1 MDTSDKQGV
10 SRLSKSRNRS
20 TVPLSLLNYVSTP
33 CQVPHAFR
41 PEMRTVIM
49 DIPEFIHRGNKT
61 VRTPLLVDPGTEEL
75 GAEEG
80 ATLVRWP
87 FPEHPWSPSL
97 IAFSNFQSQPSKV
110 HRIRHVARTTEL
122 FVGVLQRLHDGPPET
137 EEQLGGGCEQG
148 ARDGGDESENVS
160 DQGLDI
166 FALEA
171 SRRSHARKAQKAAGD
186 GRGNKKIRAIGV
198 QPPEENEEGFPGA
211 SNGWLDADRR
221 AERAGPG
228 PSSVRMQE
236 EECRSPGW
244 SPRNGRISGEVEA
257 AWDGCED
264 APARSSPQP
273 WSPPKPHFTPNKMAT
288 EMGKCG
294 NGAKLSDGARPGNS
308 CGGMTENGAAKG
320 SRTVREIEGDVVER
334 SSGELSRGNRADC
347 QQREEHPM
355 WRPESRPEPMGCPDG
370 NRASGLEGPGEPRC
384 RNWISQGSGR
394 GVSQAG
400 GEPPQPEEIRTDSST
415 ALPWGGAATGEV
427 CTSQT
432 LQGVERGVA
441 QAGGGGYQPEGV
453 RNERPDREA
462 DTKAVLESEEV
473 LESSAV
479 PEAAPE
485 NAEAVPGSPPRK
497 QTGVDFAEETTPG
510 AAPLGQRREGDKLS
524 DESSDDSS
532 ADGSEDSSD
541 AESDEMDSEDSSGAN
556 GQENKG
562 VKRPKLDTA
571 NTREVQVKRRRV
583 TGGYQSGASLQEKRV
598 KITPKRSRSTVGTP
612 VWSGEAPGQPTEET
626 AKSSERVPESPGIAS
641 PGQSLDKIGERR
653 WKKQPLADLSPNI
666 GRGRVCQS
674 TEDVPLV
681 VRQGR
686 FQSEIAC
693 PAADTLGGGS
703 GREERSRKEGGL
715 GHKDRTSNFGKETS
729 KGTAVLGLI
738 DEVEKVKVEKRP
750 PLVGLVD
757 AFEKEHDSLEQGRK
771 KESDGKVEDLGGKGS
786 KIEGGVIGLCEEPPL
801 LGWSVRFGTEEGRFQ
816 DGGKGKSAGEGGV
829 SGRRKNS
836 LDVEDLPLALRL
848 GKGRA
853 GGSKKGR
860 KGREDETRLDRAEV
874 GNVIVSG
881 LQRGQSGKQVG
892 LGKAIEKS
900 ITSGLGDALERLG
913 SKPGMDGDERAHE
926 GKLDRGKSAKFGH
939 QEEVSEERQSGS
951 GAGQESESGDQRSSP
966 GNGAETQAQE
976 TTAIRSEARRPEQS
990 PKLTSEK
997 LLNAQLS
1004 QFDPDYVV
1012 PDSESEDEADTRLP
1026 PRGAVRVAAGRN
1038 ASNRSARQSC
1048 AVQRVFSGRVLET
1061 SALETR
1067 VNQSQRTCGVIR
1079 TNLGNR
1085 SANPP
1090 VSEARA
1096 VDGPPNQ
1103 RISGL
1108 AANPSEVPKTPD
1120 SVSQAFVEGGLT
1132 GLASQRAQGGVAET
1146 PDSALR
1152 TVADGQQNGFG
1163 IRGAVGGTRD
1173 PKARGLPA
1181 ASSQGKRAL
1190 LQGSTQGGVR
1200 ESPNLDSKTRGTSSQ
1215 DPPAQQGARG
1225 IAGSPVSETRGLPRQ
1240 IKSGSAQQSRFR
1252 RVTESLELGSLR
1264 SASAQQSPRC
1274 KVLESPDKDSFRSSS
1289 AQKSPRGEGPDSP
1302 DSETRALHALSSQS
1316 RSPPPVESPD
1326 YRVPETPDSEGV
1338 PPSPTGVAARECQLL
1353 ASCAVSNRGK
1363 SGSAPDDR
1371 VAETPGSGDAQTGQA
1386 DRAAEDPHTKRDQR
1400 FEAETAVQA
1409 DRERRV
1415 GAGAAESWTLKPV
1428 PFPGFSPVPC
1438 NSASPYPLRG
1448 DVSGVVPETPD
1459 SATAQNQATAPQPDN
1474 SFCFRSVPGE
1484 QPEGSVKQQ
1493 GGQGYGFALE
1503 RSPVS
1508 GTPPEAEKPFSIFGR
1523 PSRATID
1530 ATLRSSQKGWQQ
1542 QDTFGGDPCFAGYQ
1556 GNGRLLNASRGKR
1569 ASSKGSMKPHLR
1581 ELQKNVLHITAFAW
1595 ARNS

>member
-1 MDTSDKQGV
+1 
-10 SRLSKSRNRS
+10 
-20 TVPLSLLNYVSTP
+20 
-33 CQVPHAFR
+33 
-41 PEMRTVIM
+41 M

-80 ATLVRWP
+80 ATLARWP
-87 FPEHPWSPSL
+87 SPEHPWSPSL

-122 FVGVLQRLHDGPPET
+122 FVGVLQRLHDGPPKM
-137 EEQLGGGCEQG
+137 EELLEGGCEQG
-148 ARDGGDESENVS
+148 VRDGGAESEDVS

-171 SRRSHARKAQKAAGD
+171 SRRSRARKVQKAEGD
-186 GRGNKKIRAIGV
+186 GRGKKKRRAIGV
-198 QPPEENEEGFPGA
+198 KPPDENEEGFPGVSEREGFPGA
-211 SNGWLDADRR
+211 SDGWLDADRR

-236 EECRSPGW
+236 EECRSPRW
-244 SPRNGRISGEVEA
+244 SPTKARISEEVEA
-257 AWDGCED
+257 AWDGGKE
-264 APARSSPQP
+264 APAKSSPYP
-273 WSPPKPHFTPNKMAT
+273 WSPPRPQFTPNEKDT
-288 EMGKCG
+288 EME
-294 NGAKLSDGARPGNS
+294 NEAKLYGARLEKGF
-308 CGGMTENGAAKG
+308 GEMTENGPTKL
-320 SRTVREIEGDVVER
+320 SRLVRQIVDDEVER
-334 SSGELSRGNRADC
+334 SSEESNRGDRADC
-347 QQREEHPM
+347 QQREVR
-355 WRPESRPEPMGCPDG
+355 RPESHPEPRGCSEGD
-370 NRASGLEGPGEPRC
+370 RASGLEGAGEPRC
-384 RNWISQGSGR
+384 GGRGFQGSGR

-400 GEPPQPEEIRTDSST
+400 GEPPQSEEVRNDSP
-415 ALPWGGAATGEV
+415 LGGGAATENI
-427 CTSQT
+427 CLSQT
-432 LQGVERGVA
+432 FRGLERGVA
-441 QAGGGGYQPEGV
+441 QAGEERSQPEGG
-453 RNERPDREA
+453 RNERPEREA
-462 DTKAVLESEEV
+462 DTKADSEDVLEPNGV
-473 LESSAV
+473 L
-479 PEAAPE
+479 EAAPE
-485 NAEAVPGSPPRK
+485 KAEAVPGSPARG
-497 QTGVDFAEETTPG
+497 QRGGDFAEETTPA
-510 AAPLGQRREGDKLS
+510 AAPVRQKREGDKSS
-524 DESSDDSS
+524 DKTSDDSS

-541 AESDEMDSEDSSGAN
+541 GESDEMDSEESAEACGHETKEVQSSESG
-556 GQENKG
+556 
-562 VKRPKLDTA
+562 TA
-571 NTREVQVKRRRV
+571 NSRELQVKRRRV
-583 TGGYQSGASLQEKRV
+583 TGDNQSGASLQEKRV
-598 KITPKRSRSTVGTP
+598 KITPKRSRTTAGTP
-612 VWSGEAPGQPTEET
+612 MGSGEASGLPTEET
-626 AKSSERVPESPGIAS
+626 AKLSERMAQSPGIAT
-641 PGQSLDKIGERR
+641 PGQSLDKMAEKRR
-653 WKKQPLADLSPNI
+653 KKQPLGDLSPNI
-666 GRGRVCQS
+666 GRERVCQS

-681 VRQGR
+681 VRRGR

-693 PAADTLGGGS
+693 PAADTSGGGS
-703 GREERSRKEGGL
+703 GREEKSRKEGGL

-738 DEVEKVKVEKRP
+738 DEVEEVKVEKRP
-750 PLVGLVD
+750 PLVGLVN
-757 AFEKEHDSLEQGRK
+757 AFEKEHGSLEQGGK
-771 KESDGKVEDLGGKGS
+771 KVSDGKVQDLGGKGS

-801 LGWSVRFGTEEGRFQ
+801 LGLSDGFRTEEVRFQE
-816 DGGKGKSAGEGGV
+816 GGKDESVGKGGV
-829 SGRRKNS
+829 PGRRKNS

-848 GKGRA
+848 QKGRA

-860 KGREDETRLDRAEV
+860 KGREGETKLERAEV
-874 GNVIVSG
+874 GNVMVSG

-900 ITSGLGDALERLG
+900 VTSGLGEALERLG

-976 TTAIRSEARRPEQS
+976 TTAIRSEARRLEQS

-1026 PRGAVRVAAGRN
+1026 PRGAARVAAGRN

-1079 TNLGNR
+1079 KNLGNR
-1085 SANPP
+1085 SVNPP

-1108 AANPSEVPKTPD
+1108 AANPSKVPETPD

-1163 IRGAVGGTRD
+1163 NRGAVGGTRD
-1173 PKARGLPA
+1173 SKARGLPA

-1200 ESPNLDSKTRGTSSQ
+1200 ESPNLDSKTCGTSSQ

-1225 IAGSPVSETRGLPRQ
+1225 IARSPVSETRGLPRQ
-1240 IKSGSAQQSRFR
+1240 IKSGAAQQSRFR

-1274 KVLESPDKDSFRSSS
+1274 KVLESPDKDSLRSSS
-1289 AQKSPRGEGPDSP
+1289 AQKSPRSKGPDSP

-1386 DRAAEDPHTKRDQR
+1386 DCAAEDPHTKRDQR

-1409 DRERRV
+1409 DRERRI
-1415 GAGAAESWTLKPV
+1415 GAGAAESGTLKPV

-1508 GTPPEAEKPFSIFGR
+1508 GTPPEAEKPFSVFGR

-1530 ATLRSSQKGWQQ
+1530 ATLRSSQKEWQQ

-1581 ELQKNVLHITAFAW
+1581 ELQKIILHITAFAW
-1595 ARNS
+1595 ARDS